1 MSSDQRAAQVAAGSC
16 TRAARRGVSFSY
28 GINGIVEYRVNPHLS
43 VGAQLKVDRR
53 TTTRRVLA
61 LVYLRYAP
69 DARAQR
75 SWLVT
80 PTPVRLYSDY

>member
-1 MSSDQRAAQVAAGSC
+1 M
-16 TRAARRGVSFSY
+16 
-28 GINGIVEYRVNPHLS
+28 NGIVEYRVNPHLS
-43 VGAQLKVDRR
+43 VGAQLHVDRSHDYAPSS
-53 TTTRRVLA
+53 A
-61 LVYLRYAP
+61 LVYLRYAF